1 MPNFDRENGKAN
13 IVPYKKT
20 ASLAFALGDAVM
32 LSSGLLVKANATATP
47 ANFVGIINREVSSA
61 DADYAQQSFVEVDT
75 PNASDTFVARV
86 GTGTALAT
94 MVGNRYMLDA
104 NGRVDVTATTTPTV
118 EVVRFLSATQLVVK
132 LLVG

>member
-1 MPNFDRENGKAN
+1 MPNFNRENVKAN
-13 IVPYKKT
+13 IIPYKKT

-32 LSSGLLVKANATATP
+32 LSSGLLVKANASATP
-47 ANFVGIINREVSSA
+47 ANFAGIINREVSSA
-61 DADYAQQSFVEVDT
+61 DADYALQSFVEVDT

-104 NGRVDVTATTTPTV
+104 NGRVDVTATATPTV
-118 EVVRFLSATQLVVK
+118 EVVRFISATEVVVK

>member
-1 MPNFDRENGKAN
+1 MPNFNRENGKAN
-13 IVPYKKT
+13 IIPYRKT

-47 ANFVGIINREVSSA
+47 ANFVGIINREVTSG
-61 DADYAQQSFVEVDT
+61 DTDYALQSFVEVDT

-86 GTGTALAT
+86 GTGTALIT

-118 EVVRFLSATQLVVK
+118 EIVRFISATEVVVK